1 MTHLIKTERQEIYLL
16 KQKGYSLREIAKAL
30 ARSPSTISRELQ
42 RNTVFGKYHP
52 AKAHHKSYTRWK
64 YRKLYL
70 KKILAYPDMENFLRQ
85 QIIRGWSPE
94 QVAGVWNRTHSVK
107 ISPLTVYKYIYSDYG
122 IGLTKYLLTKRIR
135 KRKRIP
141 KKKRS
146 LIPHRIWIDDR
157 PDVIN
162 NQTRFGNWEADLIC
176 SRRDDKTV
184 ILTLLERKSR
194 YLIATMLPNKRP
206 STNKLPRPK
215 GTRYYATPSKNV
227 NCPRYSNSY
236 SFPWFFT

>member
-107 ISPLTVYKYIYSDYG
+107 ISPLTIYKYIYSDYG

-141 KKKRS
+141 KRRDHSFLIVFGLMTVLMLLITRRVLAIGKLISFVLVEMTKRS
-146 LIPHRIWIDDR
+146 
-157 PDVIN
+157 
-162 NQTRFGNWEADLIC
+162 
-176 SRRDDKTV
+176 S
-184 ILTLLERKSR
+184 LLFWNES
-194 YLIATMLPNKRP
+194 LDT
-206 STNKLPRPK
+206 
-215 GTRYYATPSKNV
+215 
-227 NCPRYSNSY
+227 
-236 SFPWFFT
+236 